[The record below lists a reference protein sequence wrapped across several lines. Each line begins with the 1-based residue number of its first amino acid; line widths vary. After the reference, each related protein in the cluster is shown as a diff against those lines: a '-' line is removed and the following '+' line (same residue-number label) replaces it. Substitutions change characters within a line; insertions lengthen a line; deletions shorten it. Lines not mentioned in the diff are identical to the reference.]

1 MNIEKLEPVM
11 PRSSLFKIM
20 LIDRG
25 DCTFVKKVS
34 EAEYNGMAAAIVV
47 DNVDWEDV
55 EYVIMSDD
63 GYGEG
68 ISIPSMMISKADG
81 EILKT
86 FLNTADQEEL
96 EKIVLN
102 VSFEIAAPDN
112 TVDYQLWYTSSDDR
126 SLDFLADMGE
136 YDKKLGKHSAFTP
149 RFVYWE
155 CLFCDRKLLEDNCW
169 G

>member
-1 MNIEKLEPVM
+1 M
-11 PRSSLFKIM
+11 
-20 LIDRG
+20 
-25 DCTFVKKVS
+25 S
-34 EAEYNGMAAAIVV
+34 EAEYNGFAAAIVV

-68 ISIPSMMISKADG
+68 ISIPSMLISKADG
-81 EILKT
+81 ELLKN
-86 FLNTADQEEL
+86 FLHSSAQEEI
-96 EKIVLN
+96 EKLVLN

-112 TVDYQLWYTSSDDR
+112 SVDYQLWYTSSDDR
-126 SLDFLADMGE
+126 SLDFLADMGA
-136 YDKKLGKHSAFTP
+136 YAPKLGSKANFTP

-155 CLFCDRKLLEDNCW
+155 CLFCDQKLLADNCW